1 MLRND
6 FVAVQRGITLRFVDP
21 KLGKRS
27 CPGVAFSVL
36 SASGV
41 HFNQTFQP
49 CQSYM
54 SSHADEFYMA
64 RPRGETTLKLSVKWP
79 HGDLRAEEFLMTP
92 ADSGVIV
99 IERGQ
104 GSLSN

>member
-1 MLRND
+1 
-6 FVAVQRGITLRFVDP
+6 
-21 KLGKRS
+21 
-27 CPGVAFSVL
+27 
-36 SASGV
+36 
-41 HFNQTFQP
+41 
-49 CQSYM
+49 M

-64 RPRGETTLKLSVKWP
+64 MPEDEAKLKLSVKWP

-104 GSLSN
+104 GSLSD